1 MVVVL
6 EFPFGGAVCV
16 EVVWQW
22 MTLGIVGAG
31 TSGIVGEAKVGA
43 AKEGGPIAS
52 GGAPTRLGMLGQG
65 WLAPPAPDDG
75 PTAMQFCQALLPGG

>member
-6 EFPFGGAVCV
+6 EFPFEDDVCD

-31 TSGIVGEAKVGA
+31 TSGIVGEAKVD
-43 AKEGGPIAS
+43 GPIAA

-65 WLAPPAPDDG
+65 WLAPGPDVG
-75 PTAMQFCQALLPGG
+75 PTAMQVCQALLPGG